1 MAQHPALT
9 IDTAARLLGVSTRH
23 TATIFSRL
31 RAHRLIVK
39 HVEGWARAKRDL
51 RDRVARLVGVA
62 GLLLD
67 RANRYR
73 AEREVWD
80 WWQAEVATMNTAP
93 RRRSKRVAVLS
104 RPLFRDVKAPG
115 ERVWPRYP
123 RSSDQRGDHRSA
135 RELVDLGVLK
145 PENRWRYLGDTA

>member
-1 MAQHPALT
+1 M
-9 IDTAARLLGVSTRH
+9 LGISTRH
-23 TATIFSRL
+23 TATIFSRF

-104 RPLFRDVKAPG
+104 RPLFRDVNAPG

-145 PENRWRYLGDTA
+145 PENRWQYLGDTA